1 MDLQIK
7 NLVASYGE
15 KIALE
20 IPKLHI
26 PTGSFIGIIG
36 PNGAGK
42 TTLIK
47 LIAGMDP
54 LHRGSILYDG
64 SSLRRN
70 PGLYKEMTLIF
81 QKPYLFR
88 RSVYEN
94 VAYPLKIRGAEP
106 KIIEKKCNALLDSLG
121 LESLRDQ
128 MATTLSGGEAQKL
141 ALARALVFEP
151 KLLML
156 DEPTAN
162 IDPQSV
168 ILMEKAI
175 RDFYHRTGATVLM
188 ITHNIRQ
195 ARRLANEVFYIDQ
208 GKLVEKGS
216 AKEVIESP
224 ENPST
229 KRFIQWDQI

>member
-1 MDLQIK
+1 MDIQIE
-7 NLVASYGE
+7 NLVGSYGE

-42 TTLIK
+42 STLIN
-47 LIAGMDP
+47 LMAGMTFP
-54 LHRGSILYDG
+54 NKGKILYDG
-64 SSLRRN
+64 TSLREN

-94 VAYPLKIRGAEP
+94 VAYPLKIRGVPPAT
-106 KIIEKKCNALLDSLG
+106 IEKRCDALLDSLG
-121 LESLRDQ
+121 LTPLREQ
-128 MATTLSGGEAQKL
+128 LATTLSGGEAQKL
-141 ALARALVFEP
+141 ALARGLVFEP
-151 KLLML
+151 RLLML

-168 ILMEKAI
+168 MLMEKVL
-175 RDFYHRTGATVLM
+175 RDFYHRTGSTILI

-195 ARRLANEVFYIDQ
+195 ARRLTNEVFYIDQ
-208 GKLVEKGS
+208 GQLVEKGS
-216 AKEVIESP
+216 SRAVIESP

-229 KRFIQWDQI
+229 RRFIQWDQI